1 MSRELAA
8 AWVDGWVVSRGTSP
22 PTPTPWGLRV
32 EVGKPGHY
40 ARYVMLEARE
50 PIVRDLAARASVPSL
65 FMKTF
70 VDPEL
75 VGRWLTP
82 DWTRDVPGWLMAVDL
97 DPRPV
102 SVPEGYSVGVTTRD
116 GVVRVAISA
125 GDGTV
130 AAKGQVAATGETAVV
145 DQVSTEPEHQRR
157 GLGSV
162 VLRILANEAIE
173 AGSSIGILG
182 ATVEGR
188 ALYEHLGWK
197 VHAPLASFVF
207 QGRQGTQD

>member
-8 AWVDGWVVSRGTSP
+8 AWVDGWVVSRGTPP
-22 PTPTPWGLRV
+22 PTPTPCGLRV
-32 EVGKPGHY
+32 EVGTPWQY
-40 ARYVMLEARE
+40 ARYVMLEVHE
-50 PIVRDLAARASVPSL
+50 PIVRDLATRAHVPNL
-65 FMKTF
+65 FMKAF
-70 VDPEL
+70 VDPE
-75 VGRWLTP
+75 VIGRWLTP
-82 DWTRDVPGWLMAVDL
+82 DWTQDFPGWLMAVDL

-102 SVPEGYSVGVTTRD
+102 AVPEGYSVGIAARN
-116 GVVRVAISA
+116 GVILVSVSA
-125 GDGTV
+125 ADGTV
-130 AAKGQVAATGETAVV
+130 AAKGQLAVTGETAVV
-145 DQVSTEPEHQRR
+145 DQVSTEPGHQRR

-188 ALYEHLGWK
+188 ALYEHVGWK

-207 QGRQGTQD
+207 RAGQG

>member
-8 AWVDGWVVSRGTSP
+8 AWVDGWVVSRGTP
-22 PTPTPWGLRV
+22 RPTPTPWGLRI
-32 EVGKPGHY
+32 EVGTPRQY

-50 PIVRDLAARASVPSL
+50 PIVRDLAVRAHVPDL
-65 FMKTF
+65 FLKTF

-75 VGRWLTP
+75 VGGWLTP
-82 DWTRDVPGWLMAVDL
+82 DWTQDFPGWLMAVDL

-102 SVPEGYSVGVTTRD
+102 SVPEGYSVGVTARD
-116 GVVRVAISA
+116 GVTRVRVSA
-125 GDGTV
+125 ADGTV
-130 AAKGQVAATGETAVV
+130 AAKGQLAVTGDTAVV
-145 DQVSTEPEHQRR
+145 DQVSTEPAHQRR

-162 VLRILANEAIE
+162 VMRILANEAIE
-173 AGSSIGILG
+173 AGASTGILG

-197 VHAPLASFVF
+197 VHAPLASFAF
-207 QGRQGTQD
+207 RAGQR

>member
-8 AWVDGWVVSRGTSP
+8 AWVDGWVVSRGTP
-22 PTPTPWGLRV
+22 PPAPTPWGLRV
-32 EVGKPGHY
+32 EVGTPWQY

-50 PIVRDLAARASVPSL
+50 PLVRDLAARARVPNL

-70 VDPEL
+70 VDPEM
-75 VGRWLTP
+75 VRGWLTP
-82 DWTRDVPGWLMAVDL
+82 DWTQGAPGWLMAVDL

-102 SVPEGYSVGVTTRD
+102 SVPEGYSASIAARD
-116 GVVRVAISA
+116 GVIRVSVSA
-125 GDGTV
+125 ADGTV
-130 AAKGQVAATGETAVV
+130 AAKGQLAVTGETAVV
-145 DQVSTEPEHQRR
+145 DQVSTDPEHQRR

-173 AGSSIGILG
+173 AGSSTGILG

-188 ALYEHLGWK
+188 ALYEHVGWK

-207 QGRQGTQD
+207 RAGQG

>member
-8 AWVDGWVVSRGTSP
+8 AWVDGWVVSRGTP
-22 PTPTPWGLRV
+22 RPAPTPWGLRV
-32 EVGKPGHY
+32 EVGTPRQY

-50 PIVRDLAARASVPSL
+50 PIVRDLAARARVPNL
-65 FMKTF
+65 FVKAF
-70 VDPEL
+70 VDPEV

-82 DWTRDVPGWLMAVDL
+82 DWTRDIPGWLMAVDL

-102 SVPEGYSVGVTTRD
+102 SVPEGYSVGIAARE
-116 GVVRVAISA
+116 GVIRVSVSA
-125 GDGTV
+125 ADGTV
-130 AAKGQVAATGETAVV
+130 AAKGQLAVTGETAVV

-162 VLRILANEAIE
+162 VMRILANEAVE

-207 QGRQGTQD
+207 RAGQG

>member
-32 EVGKPGHY
+32 EVGRPAQY

-50 PIVRDLAARASVPSL
+50 PIVRDLASRASIPTL
-65 FMKTF
+65 WMKAF
-70 VDPEL
+70 VAPEVL
-75 VGRWLTP
+75 GPWLTP
-82 DWTRDVPGWLMAVDL
+82 DWTSGSPGWLMAVDL

-102 SVPEGYSVGVTTRD
+102 SVPEGYSVAVVTRD
-116 GVVRVAISA
+116 GVVRVSISA
-125 GDGTV
+125 ADGTG
-130 AAKGQVAATGETAVV
+130 AARGQVAVTGETAVV

-162 VLRILANEAIE
+162 VLRILANEALE

-197 VHAPLASFVF
+197 VHTPLTGFIYKA
-207 QGRQGTQD
+207 RQD